1 MRKSKFGTPS
11 SARSRPNASQAT
23 PNSKGANPS
32 WMTQATVFIH
42 TLGWQFSYVQ
52 SLFCHSWRFGIERSV
67 SAMILL
73 IALLALAAWAT
84 IATFVELRR
93 DGYRRTPTDWT
104 RLAGRDVGQQAESGH
119 GYR

>member
-1 MRKSKFGTPS
+1 
-11 SARSRPNASQAT
+11 
-23 PNSKGANPS
+23 
-32 WMTQATVFIH
+32 
-42 TLGWQFSYVQ
+42 
-52 SLFCHSWRFGIERSV
+52 
-67 SAMILL
+67 MILL

-104 RLAGRDVGQQAESGH
+104 RVAGRDVGQQAESGH